1 MKLRSLQWQ
10 VGSNFKFEHCY
21 TITIFIQNCIFLDPK
36 PFLFL
41 SHSTYH
47 STLKKKKKKN
57 RSHADPQI
65 RIVLLRITPRTTFR
79 QALGSCMPTQPG
91 CSPLTASACL
101 IRGPTPSSTTR
112 HREECLSWQ
121 KHFMHPLWN
130 LTTTSQKRHWVLKS
144 TLQFP
149 KVIWLRESP
158 ALHATQSFL
167 NG

>member
-21 TITIFIQNCIFLDPK
+21 IITIFIQNCIFLDAK
-36 PFLFL
+36 PFL
-41 SHSTYH
+41 SHSTYN

-65 RIVLLRITPRTTFR
+65 RIVLLRITLRTTFK

-91 CSPLTASACL
+91 CSPLMASASL
-101 IRGPTPSSTTR
+101 THGTTLSSMMR

-121 KHFMHPLWN
+121 RHFMHPPWN

-144 TLQFP
+144 MLQFP

-158 ALHATQSFL
+158 ALHARQSFL